1 MLISPREIIAECVE
15 KINEEYFYVPAHQT
29 IYVVLVELWNAGQG
43 IDLITFTQV
52 LRDRNLLETVG
63 GASAVTSLFTFV
75 PTAANVTYYLE
86 IVREKYIL
94 RQIIAACTESVR
106 RSFEE
111 QDEVHNLLDEVEQK
125 IFSVGEDRFKGQ
137 VLTMKDQVMEAI
149 EAIEHLYERRGGIT
163 GISTGFAELDRM
175 TNGLH
180 ESEMIVI
187 AARPSMGK
195 CLAFDS
201 MILLS
206 DGSLATIEQ
215 LYRKREAR
223 LLTLTQN
230 WKLDLASP
238 SHFVDDGLK
247 PVFRVTTRL
256 GKVVE
261 ATLPHPFLTISGWTK
276 LSELK
281 AGDRIAVP
289 RKLDVFGRRR
299 WKECEVKLLAYLIGD
314 GCLTGKNPRFTNGN
328 PIVQKEFAEAV
339 GEFGGLKTRLSDSNG
354 TRASSFRVAS
364 DRELIRKGRV
374 DFGATLSK
382 AIVSSGQSSRQI
394 ALAAGVSPVSV
405 HEWKKGNCAP
415 TRQAFSQLCGVLE
428 TLPAALAPTGLE
440 AISKNSRNP
449 LTLWLDQLGIWGRDA
464 HAKQIPAPVFT
475 LVRPQL
481 ALFLNRLFATD
492 GWATVLRSGQAQL
505 GYATVS
511 KELAQQVQHLL
522 LRFGIIASL
531 RKRSVKYNSTRRT
544 AWQLDITDRL
554 SIQTFIAEI
563 GIFGKEEA
571 ATAVSCVLANR
582 KYQTNRDL
590 IPRGIWV
597 SIAQNKGSES
607 WAALARRAEIRG
619 HTDIHVGRR
628 SPTRQRLATLAVALK
643 NDSLRQLAESDVY
656 WDEIVSIESVGSK
669 QVYDL
674 TIPKTHNFVANDIC
688 VHNTALAMN
697 IAEHVAINEKLPVA
711 VFSLEMSSQQ
721 LVQRLL
727 CSRARVNLQKVR
739 DGFLAER
746 DFPSLTAA
754 ASKLAEAQ
762 IFIDDSASLSI
773 LELRAKARRL
783 KAQKDI
789 KLIVVDYLQLLRSTT
804 RRAQDNRQLEISE
817 ISAGLKGLAKELK
830 VPVLVLA
837 QLNRQPEA
845 RTGGKPRLSDL
856 RESGSIEQDA
866 DLVGLLVR
874 PEIYE
879 EDEDARAEKA
889 GEAELIIAKQRNG
902 PVGEVSLT
910 FLKEFTRFEDRARNV
925 PEPMS

>member
-1 MLISPREIIAECVE
+1 MATQPSLRGGEKSRKESGNLPGRGWPEKNGGPNGGGSFTASSQDIHRTLPHSVEAEQGVLGSMLISPREIIAECVE

-29 IYVVLVELWNAGQG
+29 VYVVLVELWNAGQG

-52 LRDRNLLETVG
+52 LRDRNVLETVG
-63 GASAVTSLFTFV
+63 GAAFITSLFTFV

-86 IVREKYIL
+86 IVRDKYIL

-111 QDEVHNLLDEVEQK
+111 QDEVNNLLDEVEQK
-125 IFSVGEDRFKGQ
+125 IFSVGEDRFKGH

-149 EAIEHLYERRGGIT
+149 DAIEQLYERRGGIT

-195 CLAFDS
+195 
-201 MILLS
+201 
-206 DGSLATIEQ
+206 
-215 LYRKREAR
+215 
-223 LLTLTQN
+223 
-230 WKLDLASP
+230 
-238 SHFVDDGLK
+238 
-247 PVFRVTTRL
+247 
-256 GKVVE
+256 
-261 ATLPHPFLTISGWTK
+261 
-276 LSELK
+276 
-281 AGDRIAVP
+281 
-289 RKLDVFGRRR
+289 
-299 WKECEVKLLAYLIGD
+299 
-314 GCLTGKNPRFTNGN
+314 
-328 PIVQKEFAEAV
+328 
-339 GEFGGLKTRLSDSNG
+339 
-354 TRASSFRVAS
+354 
-364 DRELIRKGRV
+364 
-374 DFGATLSK
+374 
-382 AIVSSGQSSRQI
+382 
-394 ALAAGVSPVSV
+394 
-405 HEWKKGNCAP
+405 
-415 TRQAFSQLCGVLE
+415 
-428 TLPAALAPTGLE
+428 
-440 AISKNSRNP
+440 
-449 LTLWLDQLGIWGRDA
+449 
-464 HAKQIPAPVFT
+464 
-475 LVRPQL
+475 
-481 ALFLNRLFATD
+481 
-492 GWATVLRSGQAQL
+492 
-505 GYATVS
+505 
-511 KELAQQVQHLL
+511 
-522 LRFGIIASL
+522 
-531 RKRSVKYNSTRRT
+531 
-544 AWQLDITDRL
+544 
-554 SIQTFIAEI
+554 
-563 GIFGKEEA
+563 
-571 ATAVSCVLANR
+571 
-582 KYQTNRDL
+582 
-590 IPRGIWV
+590 
-597 SIAQNKGSES
+597 
-607 WAALARRAEIRG
+607 
-619 HTDIHVGRR
+619 
-628 SPTRQRLATLAVALK
+628 
-643 NDSLRQLAESDVY
+643 
-656 WDEIVSIESVGSK
+656 
-669 QVYDL
+669 
-674 TIPKTHNFVANDIC
+674 
-688 VHNTALAMN
+688 TALAMN
-697 IAEHVAINEKLPVA
+697 ITEHVAINAKLPVA

-762 IFIDDSASLSI
+762 IFIDDTAGLSI

-830 VPVLVLA
+830 IPIIVIA

-902 PVGEVSLT
+902 PVGEIALT

-925 PEPMS
+925 SEPN

>member
-1 MLISPREIIAECVE
+1 MATQPSAWTGEKPRRESGNAPGRGWPEKNGGPNGGGSFTASSQDIHRTLPHSLEAEQGVLGSMLISPREIIAECVE

-29 IYVVLVELWNAGQG
+29 VYMVLVELWNAGQG

-52 LRDRNLLETVG
+52 LRDRNVLETVG
-63 GASAVTSLFTFV
+63 GAAFITSLFTFV

-86 IVREKYIL
+86 IVRDKYIL

-111 QDEVHNLLDEVEQK
+111 QDEVNNLLDEVEQK
-125 IFSVGEDRFKGQ
+125 IFSVGEDRFKGH

-149 EAIEHLYERRGGIT
+149 DAIEQLYERRGGIT

-195 CLAFDS
+195 
-201 MILLS
+201 
-206 DGSLATIEQ
+206 
-215 LYRKREAR
+215 
-223 LLTLTQN
+223 
-230 WKLDLASP
+230 
-238 SHFVDDGLK
+238 
-247 PVFRVTTRL
+247 
-256 GKVVE
+256 
-261 ATLPHPFLTISGWTK
+261 
-276 LSELK
+276 
-281 AGDRIAVP
+281 
-289 RKLDVFGRRR
+289 
-299 WKECEVKLLAYLIGD
+299 
-314 GCLTGKNPRFTNGN
+314 
-328 PIVQKEFAEAV
+328 
-339 GEFGGLKTRLSDSNG
+339 
-354 TRASSFRVAS
+354 
-364 DRELIRKGRV
+364 
-374 DFGATLSK
+374 
-382 AIVSSGQSSRQI
+382 
-394 ALAAGVSPVSV
+394 
-405 HEWKKGNCAP
+405 
-415 TRQAFSQLCGVLE
+415 
-428 TLPAALAPTGLE
+428 
-440 AISKNSRNP
+440 
-449 LTLWLDQLGIWGRDA
+449 
-464 HAKQIPAPVFT
+464 
-475 LVRPQL
+475 
-481 ALFLNRLFATD
+481 
-492 GWATVLRSGQAQL
+492 
-505 GYATVS
+505 
-511 KELAQQVQHLL
+511 
-522 LRFGIIASL
+522 
-531 RKRSVKYNSTRRT
+531 
-544 AWQLDITDRL
+544 
-554 SIQTFIAEI
+554 
-563 GIFGKEEA
+563 
-571 ATAVSCVLANR
+571 
-582 KYQTNRDL
+582 
-590 IPRGIWV
+590 
-597 SIAQNKGSES
+597 
-607 WAALARRAEIRG
+607 
-619 HTDIHVGRR
+619 
-628 SPTRQRLATLAVALK
+628 
-643 NDSLRQLAESDVY
+643 
-656 WDEIVSIESVGSK
+656 
-669 QVYDL
+669 
-674 TIPKTHNFVANDIC
+674 
-688 VHNTALAMN
+688 TALAMN
-697 IAEHVAINEKLPVA
+697 ITEHVAINAKLPVA

-762 IFIDDSASLSI
+762 IFIDDSAGLSI

-830 VPVLVLA
+830 IPIIVIA

-902 PVGEVSLT
+902 PVGEIALT

-925 PEPMS
+925 SEPN

>member
-1 MLISPREIIAECVE
+1 MATQPSARTGEKPRRESGNAPGRGWPEKSGGPNGGESFTASSQDIHRTLPHSVEAEQGVLGSMLISPREIIAECVE

-29 IYVVLVELWNAGQG
+29 VYMVLVELWNAGQG

-52 LRDRNLLETVG
+52 LRDRNVLETVG
-63 GASAVTSLFTFV
+63 GAAFITSLFTFV

-86 IVREKYIL
+86 IVRDKYIL

-111 QDEVHNLLDEVEQK
+111 QDEVNNLLDEVEQK
-125 IFSVGEDRFKGQ
+125 IFSVGEDRFKGH

-149 EAIEHLYERRGGIT
+149 DAIEQLYERRGGIT

-195 CLAFDS
+195 
-201 MILLS
+201 
-206 DGSLATIEQ
+206 
-215 LYRKREAR
+215 
-223 LLTLTQN
+223 
-230 WKLDLASP
+230 
-238 SHFVDDGLK
+238 
-247 PVFRVTTRL
+247 
-256 GKVVE
+256 
-261 ATLPHPFLTISGWTK
+261 
-276 LSELK
+276 
-281 AGDRIAVP
+281 
-289 RKLDVFGRRR
+289 
-299 WKECEVKLLAYLIGD
+299 
-314 GCLTGKNPRFTNGN
+314 
-328 PIVQKEFAEAV
+328 
-339 GEFGGLKTRLSDSNG
+339 
-354 TRASSFRVAS
+354 
-364 DRELIRKGRV
+364 
-374 DFGATLSK
+374 
-382 AIVSSGQSSRQI
+382 
-394 ALAAGVSPVSV
+394 
-405 HEWKKGNCAP
+405 
-415 TRQAFSQLCGVLE
+415 
-428 TLPAALAPTGLE
+428 
-440 AISKNSRNP
+440 
-449 LTLWLDQLGIWGRDA
+449 
-464 HAKQIPAPVFT
+464 
-475 LVRPQL
+475 
-481 ALFLNRLFATD
+481 
-492 GWATVLRSGQAQL
+492 
-505 GYATVS
+505 
-511 KELAQQVQHLL
+511 
-522 LRFGIIASL
+522 
-531 RKRSVKYNSTRRT
+531 
-544 AWQLDITDRL
+544 
-554 SIQTFIAEI
+554 
-563 GIFGKEEA
+563 
-571 ATAVSCVLANR
+571 
-582 KYQTNRDL
+582 
-590 IPRGIWV
+590 
-597 SIAQNKGSES
+597 
-607 WAALARRAEIRG
+607 
-619 HTDIHVGRR
+619 
-628 SPTRQRLATLAVALK
+628 
-643 NDSLRQLAESDVY
+643 
-656 WDEIVSIESVGSK
+656 
-669 QVYDL
+669 
-674 TIPKTHNFVANDIC
+674 
-688 VHNTALAMN
+688 TALAMN
-697 IAEHVAINEKLPVA
+697 ITEHVAINAKLPVA

-762 IFIDDSASLSI
+762 IFIDDSAGLSI

-830 VPVLVLA
+830 IPIIVIA

-902 PVGEVSLT
+902 PVGEIALT

-925 PEPMS
+925 SEPN